1 MTKKALGRGLDALI
15 NGGVIRTAVI
25 EPAHVDPASGGADPA
40 RTGVEVAVR
49 PLGSHPDGHAHT
61 DEPAAANSNAVRH
74 VGIDTIDRSRL
85 QPRTEFDPEQLQ
97 ELANSIKQRGVVQ
110 PLLVRPIRTAAT
122 PLGAGLAG
130 TVAPPSA
137 TGTVAPLDRDGR
149 VRYELIAGERRWR
162 AAREAGLTMVPVIVR
177 EASDQEALEVALIEN
192 LQREDL
198 NPIEEARAYE
208 QLTMQFK
215 LTQEQIA
222 DKVGRSRA
230 AVANAMRLL
239 ALPSEVQS
247 WIADNRLSVGHAKAI
262 LGLSIAE
269 EQRLVAERV
278 LKRNLT
284 VRETEKLVEQLKG
297 EAKVRKR
304 AMGSTIKSAHILA
317 IEERLQQKL
326 GTHVAVYH
334 GKKKGRVEIEYY
346 GNDDLTRLLALLG
359 VENL

>member
-25 EPAHVDPASGGADPA
+25 EPPHVDPARS
-40 RTGVEVAVR
+40 GVEVAVR
-49 PLGSHPDGHAHT
+49 PLGSHPEGRSPT
-61 DEPAAANSNAVRH
+61 DEPPVRNSGDGAASSNAIRH
-74 VGIDTIDRSRL
+74 IGIDTIERSRL
-85 QPRTEFDPEQLQ
+85 QPRTEFDPEQLR
-97 ELANSIKQRGVVQ
+97 ELANSIQQRGVIQ
-110 PLLVRPIRTAAT
+110 PLLVRPIPTAVTGTDA
-122 PLGAGLAG
+122 PLG
-130 TVAPPSA
+130 V
-137 TGTVAPLDRDGR
+137 DGR

-162 AAREAGLTMVPVIVR
+162 AAREAGLTMVPAIVR
-177 EASDQEALEVALIEN
+177 EASDQEALEIALIEN

-198 NPIEEARAYE
+198 NPIEEAHAYE
-208 QLTMQFK
+208 QLVMQFK

-222 DKVGRSRA
+222 EKVGRSRA

-239 ALPSEVQS
+239 ALPAEVQS

-262 LGLSIAE
+262 LGLGIAE

-297 EAKVRKR
+297 DAKVRMR

-334 GKKKGRVEIEYY
+334 GKKKGRIEIEYY
-346 GNDDLTRLLALLG
+346 GNDDLARLLALLG

>member
-15 NGGVIRTAVI
+15 NGGVVRTAVV
-25 EPAHVDPASGGADPA
+25 EPPHADPV
-40 RTGVEVAVR
+40 RTGVEVAAR
-49 PLGSHPDGHAHT
+49 PLGSHPESQAHVDEQPVRDDG
-61 DEPAAANSNAVRH
+61 AAGSGTVRH
-74 VGIDTIDRSRL
+74 VGIDTIEPSHL
-85 QPRTEFDPEQLQ
+85 QPRTEFDPEQLR
-97 ELANSIKQRGVVQ
+97 ELADSIKQRGVIQ
-110 PLLVRPIRTAAT
+110 PLLVRP
-122 PLGAGLAG
+122 LGNRGTEAGSTLK
-130 TVAPPSA
+130 
-137 TGTVAPLDRDGR
+137 
-149 VRYELIAGERRWR
+149 YELIAGERRWR
-162 AAREAGLTMVPVIVR
+162 AAREAGLTTVPVIVR
-177 EASDQEALEVALIEN
+177 EASDQEALEIALIEN

-198 NPIEEARAYE
+198 NPIEEAHAYE
-208 QLTMQFK
+208 QLVMQFK

-222 DKVGRSRA
+222 EKVGRSRA

-239 ALPSEVQS
+239 ALPAEVQS

-262 LGLSIAE
+262 LGVSIAE

-297 EAKVRKR
+297 DAKVRTR

-334 GKKKGRVEIEYY
+334 GKKKGRIEIEYY
-346 GNDDLTRLLALLG
+346 GNDDLTRLLGILG
-359 VENL
+359 IENL

>member
-15 NGGVIRTAVI
+15 SGGVVRTAVI
-25 EPAHVDPASGGADPA
+25 EPPHADPA
-40 RTGVEVAVR
+40 RSGVEAAVVR
-49 PLGSHPDGHAHT
+49 PLGSRPEVRSPSEEQAIRTSGDG
-61 DEPAAANSNAVRH
+61 AAGGNAIRH
-74 VGIDTIDRSRL
+74 VGIDTIERSPL
-85 QPRTEFDPEQLQ
+85 QPRTEFDPEQLRD
-97 ELANSIKQRGVVQ
+97 LADSIKQRGVIQ
-110 PLLVRPIRTAAT
+110 PLLVRPILTTAT
-122 PLGAGLAG
+122 G
-130 TVAPPSA
+130 TVAPPS
-137 TGTVAPLDRDGR
+137 GDGK

-162 AAREAGLTMVPVIVR
+162 AAREAGLTTVPVIAR
-177 EASDQEALEVALIEN
+177 EASDQEALEIALIEN

-198 NPIEEARAYE
+198 NPIEEAHAYE
-208 QLTMQFK
+208 QLVLQFK

-222 DKVGRSRA
+222 EKVGRSRA

-239 ALPSEVQS
+239 ALPAEVQS

-262 LGLSIAE
+262 LGLSIAQ

-297 EAKVRKR
+297 DAKVRTR
-304 AMGSTIKSAHILA
+304 AMGATIKSAHILA

-334 GKKKGRVEIEYY
+334 GKKKGRIEIEYY